1 MSVGG
6 GVCTERSA
14 QNVDRLSDKTGSLS
28 HCGMDTITSDRAIK
42 PGTRQRHTATY
53 MYGAKLPT
61 SQAHAHRTVPSE
73 SLPQTSERILLSES
87 SPAYIWLV
95 KQFRRP

>member
-1 MSVGG
+1 M
-6 GVCTERSA
+6 
-14 QNVDRLSDKTGSLS
+14 DRQSDKIGSLS
-28 HCGMDTITSDRAIK
+28 YCGMDTITSDRGSNLA
-42 PGTRQRHTATY
+42 RQRHGYY

-95 KQFRRP
+95 RQFRRP